1 MNDIILTKQDI
12 KRLVSACQE
21 PSIEIPKGLSREERR
36 DFLMKYKAT
45 LDENILCRGKSGG
58 TYVDAKGKTTEKIV
72 NILDNLSLKFQKN
85 DFKKAKAYLLEHN
98 YPLDLIKGIIDFNIV
113 DLANLMYEAENTLYM
128 EKKSIN

>member
-72 NILDNLSLKFQKN
+72 YSLDNLSLKFQKN